1 MFKKNSKFS
10 TNQQSNIYIKI
21 FQITN
26 FIMFRNSSAFLV
38 LDYEEVVFRSFN
50 SGSIDIRRES
60 VLSAVWQ
67 LDAIKDNLSKYC
79 PSELVYI
86 HLYFKK

>member
-1 MFKKNSKFS
+1 ML
-10 TNQQSNIYIKI
+10 
-21 FQITN
+21 
-26 FIMFRNSSAFLV
+26 RNSSGVLI
-38 LDYEEVVFRSFN
+38 LDYEEVIFRSFN
-50 SGSIDIRRES
+50 SGSIDMRTKI

-67 LDAIKDNLSKYC
+67 LAAFKDTLSKYC

>member
-1 MFKKNSKFS
+1 MLCNSGG
-10 TNQQSNIYIKI
+10 
-21 FQITN
+21 
-26 FIMFRNSSAFLV
+26 FLV
-38 LDYEEVVFRSFN
+38 LNYEEGVFRSFN
-50 SGSIDIRRES
+50 SGSIDMRTKI

-67 LDAIKDNLSKYC
+67 LAAFKDNLSKYC